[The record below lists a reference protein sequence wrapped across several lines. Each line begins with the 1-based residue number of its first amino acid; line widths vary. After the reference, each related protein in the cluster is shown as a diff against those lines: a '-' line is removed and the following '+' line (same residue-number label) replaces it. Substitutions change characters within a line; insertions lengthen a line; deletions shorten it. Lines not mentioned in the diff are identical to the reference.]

1 MLTAAEKP
9 YFFIIL
15 ILIIAVNVYISCRFV
30 PKKEGFIG
38 KILKKVLGAIPN
50 MITQIFIGAPLR
62 AIPHK
67 GLRDFMLEH
76 TVLNK
81 GPGAAIATLA
91 WAIIMATFTIL
102 VLVPLFIFTIVPL
115 SFSFFQLLII
125 SAFKGLFALFMRNSL
140 MDAMNQAVQGAKQFK
155 DEISNKRK
163 GYVAVPQQNDDNY
176 AAPVVNDRKK
186 SNPNLRRRKNNIQT
200 VKNPLHRDDR
210 MIQTKG
216 LMPSQYKRDEMMRKA
231 RSNIRDQVQGF
242 RTI

>member
-30 PKKEGFIG
+30 PKKEGFIK
-38 KILKKVLGAIPN
+38 KILSAIPN

-91 WAIIMATFTIL
+91 WAIIMAIFTIL
-102 VLVPLFIFTIVPL
+102 VLVPLFIFTIIPL

-155 DEISNKRK
+155 DEVSNKKK

-176 AAPVVNDRKK
+176 AAPVVSDRK
-186 SNPNLRRRKNNIQT
+186 NR
-200 VKNPLHRDDR
+200 
-210 MIQTKG
+210 
-216 LMPSQYKRDEMMRKA
+216 
-231 RSNIRDQVQGF
+231 IR
-242 RTI
+242 T